1 MKNCFTFFAA
11 LLFFWA
17 AAAQSEIGFS
27 VYRDADGQISAQ
39 SAANLEAMVDMAKQA
54 GFVRVWIGFDYP
66 FQSDPALRTPVV
78 VAAEAASKQAAM
90 AEIVLPLIHQ
100 GKATHIAAD
109 QTSGAPGCMLVVN
122 HKALKT
128 LSRDEGVIYI
138 GYLPDSE

>member
-66 FQSDPALRTPVV
+66 FQSDPALNKIRRQVAPVLW
-78 VAAEAASKQAAM
+78 SQFT
-90 AEIVLPLIHQ
+90 LI
-100 GKATHIAAD
+100 GPVWSILG
-109 QTSGAPGCMLVVN
+109 SL
-122 HKALKT
+122 
-128 LSRDEGVIYI
+128 
-138 GYLPDSE
+138 